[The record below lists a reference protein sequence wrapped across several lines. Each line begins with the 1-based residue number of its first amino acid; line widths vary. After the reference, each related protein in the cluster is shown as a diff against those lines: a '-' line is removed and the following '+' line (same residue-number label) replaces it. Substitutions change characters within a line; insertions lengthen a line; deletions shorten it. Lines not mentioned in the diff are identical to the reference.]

1 MQRFTVDVVKVD
13 DHPNAEMLHFRVDD
27 PDAVC
32 PEIDRIKS
40 ADRIVLDVD
49 HDRRIARGK
58 VRTDDVRDLLV
69 DPKYVCMSV
78 ASSEK
83 PHHYEIV
90 LFCSLRKVEPAFTDY
105 LFKVLA
111 GCSLDGIT
119 ADACRGERDFAVK
132 LLVASDPAIEAI
144 VSPLG
149 QDRDIIDA
157 ISLLFGC

>member
-58 VRTDDVRDLLV
+58 VRTDDVRDLFI
-69 DPKYVCMSV
+69 DPENISV
-78 ASSEK
+78 RITSPEK
-83 PHHYEIV
+83 PHH
-90 LFCSLRKVEPAFTDY
+90 
-105 LFKVLA
+105 
-111 GCSLDGIT
+111 
-119 ADACRGERDFAVK
+119 
-132 LLVASDPAIEAI
+132 
-144 VSPLG
+144 
-149 QDRDIIDA
+149 
-157 ISLLFGC
+157 